1 MNTRRAMCVAASL
14 MAMAIAAPALA
25 QAPQQQ
31 SSVWGDS
38 APQQPAQPA
47 TSPWGSPPAAAAA
60 PSGPSPWDQPQQAP
74 PCIEE
79 FSKLRDATEKRAM
92 AIRAASERKADPKEA
107 CGLFNA
113 FAAAES
119 KMIKYAV
126 DNQVGCRI
134 PAQIIDGMKKGQAR
148 TADIRT
154 KVCRAASAPARSAA
168 PTLSDALTA
177 PVPNSNNIKTGRG
190 TFDTLTGSPLGAR

>member
-1 MNTRRAMCVAASL
+1 MNLRRAMCVAAST
-14 MAMAIAAPALA
+14 MAIVVAAPALA

-47 TSPWGSPPAAAAA
+47 TSPWGAPSAAAA
-60 PSGPSPWDQPQQAP
+60 PSAPSPWDRPQQAP
-74 PCIEE
+74 PCVEE
-79 FSKLRDATEKRAM
+79 FTKLRDVTEKRAM

-107 CGLFNA
+107 CALFNA
-113 FAAAES
+113 FTAAEA

-126 DNQVGCRI
+126 DNQVGCGI
-134 PAQIIDGMKKGQAR
+134 PAQIIDGMKKGHVR
-148 TADIRT
+148 SADIRT
-154 KVCRAASAPARSAA
+154 KVCRAASAPARSTA
-168 PTLSDALTA
+168 PTLSDSLTA
-177 PVPNSNNIKTGRG
+177 PVPDSNNIKTGRG

>member
-1 MNTRRAMCVAASL
+1 MTMRRAMCVAAS
-14 MAMAIAAPALA
+14 AMAIVVAAPALA

-47 TSPWGSPPAAAAA
+47 TSPWGPPSSAAAA
-60 PSGPSPWDQPQQAP
+60 PSGPSPWDQRQQAP

-79 FSKLRDATEKRAM
+79 FTKLRDVTEKRAM

-107 CGLFNA
+107 CALFNA
-113 FAAAES
+113 FTAAEA

-126 DNQVGCRI
+126 DNKVVCGI
-134 PAQIIDGMKKGQAR
+134 PPQIIDSMKKGQVR
-148 TADIRT
+148 SIDIRT
-154 KVCRAASAPARSAA
+154 KVCRVASAPARPSA

-177 PVPNSNNIKTGRG
+177 PVTDSNNIKTGRG
-190 TFDTLTGSPLGAR
+190 TFDTLTGSPLGGR